1 MKIYNIKKNSNKITH
16 KKKLK
21 EIRLINLEKKLKSNI
36 VKRKKLKKIN

>member
-1 MKIYNIKKNSNKITH
+1 MKMLNIKKNSNKIMH

-36 VKRKKLKKIN
+36 MKRKKLKNK

>member
-1 MKIYNIKKNSNKITH
+1 MH

-36 VKRKKLKKIN
+36 IKRKKLKN